1 MSKKLNGVTDQQ
13 KQAANSKHDP
23 ESCLCSWVTRGTFVA
38 LDFVVYLDVKT
49 LGSEF
54 VVGVIQ
60 AIDSEHDPRNLVCV
74 FTVVRLVAQNFAL
87 GEYVIFID
95 ALYFYSVIFR

>member
-1 MSKKLNGVTDQQ
+1 M
-13 KQAANSKHDP
+13 AR
-23 ESCLCSWVTRGTFVA
+23 CTFVA
-38 LDFVVYLDVKT
+38 LELFISLDVKT

-74 FTVVRLVAQNFAL
+74 FTVVCSVAQNFAL
-87 GEYVIFID
+87 GEELLSHTDILKLI
-95 ALYFYSVIFR
+95 IE